1 MEFLCGELKVE
12 IIKYV
17 SKPMS
22 LVLLNRNWYSTSQD
36 PHTRAEWLIYKYGRA
51 HALFHAVRLG
61 NTFITVD
68 VVQSLLA
75 KKALISRY
83 FVQRLVIQ
91 FGTYD
96 PKLIE
101 MKMKYNMYNM
111 NVYIPKNPWASN
123 S

>member
-1 MEFLCGELKVE
+1 
-12 IIKYV
+12 
-17 SKPMS
+17 MS

-51 HALFHAVRLG
+51 HALFHAARLG

-83 FVQRLVIQ
+83 FVQRLVMQ
-91 FGTYD
+91 FGTHD

-101 MKMKYNMYNM
+101 MKMKYNM
-111 NVYIPKNPWASN
+111 NVDIPKNPWASN
-123 S
+123 LSVTVYTKLITEAFRELKGDVAI